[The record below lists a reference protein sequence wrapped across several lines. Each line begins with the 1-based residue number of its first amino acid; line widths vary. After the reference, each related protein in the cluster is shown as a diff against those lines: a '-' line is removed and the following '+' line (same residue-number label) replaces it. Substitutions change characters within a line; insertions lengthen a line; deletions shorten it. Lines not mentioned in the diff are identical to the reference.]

1 MICTHLL
8 PIIDRLRAEGLLV
21 LKGSSGKE
29 CPWTIRA
36 YSPMHYGGTRADI
49 TIAPATLTL
58 TYQITGQRT
67 RPYNPDTSPGAI
79 RDALMHS
86 DIIHGPHSLRR
97 AYYTPDLAAIIP
109 GYVAPYPGKGKDA
122 VGVFAGELIY
132 LTPEILR
139 RVSCDPPHMKGP
151 RTLSPSA
158 DHVLAFL
165 HSVLGSYNTKALDHA
180 RIADN
185 LFPDTS
191 AVIYPGDDL
200 DLLAPCAPFDIQ
212 WDSRRLTAK
221 PRQASCEPRTRTG
234 VNFGA

>member
-21 LKGSSGKE
+21 LKGSPGKD

-36 YSPMHYGGTRADI
+36 YSPMDYGGARADI
-49 TIAPATLTL
+49 AITPATLTI

-79 RDALMHS
+79 RDALMCGG
-86 DIIHGPHSLRR
+86 IVHGPHSLRR
-97 AYYTPDLAAIIP
+97 AYYTPDLAAVIP
-109 GYVAPYPGKGKDA
+109 GYVTPLPGSKAGH
-122 VGVFAGELIY
+122 VGVFAGELIR

-158 DHVLAFL
+158 DHVLTFL
-165 HSVLGSYNTKALDHA
+165 HSVLGIYNTKALDHA

-191 AVIYPGDDL
+191 VVVCPGDDL

-212 WDSRRLTAK
+212 WDSRQLLVK

-234 VNFGA
+234 VHFGA